1 MSSFLEETTSE
12 SGPTVSTDSPGN
24 FDRFLVAKTIDII
37 FCFDQSHIIHKISFL
52 SLFQRQIACGV
63 NGIPEIVRQP
73 AASVR
78 G

>member
-37 FCFDQSHIIHKISFL
+37 FDQSHIIHKISFL